1 MKWNADFAAEDRKGI
16 HLLGSLLAKS
26 SGLTIRAIAAQAW
39 ILKINIDL
47 DLKSSN
53 FTDIKVFVECM
64 IRFHFCTQTS
74 LHVSNSLY
82 LILEFLAFANN

>member
-39 ILKINIDL
+39 ILKININA
-47 DLKSSN
+47 KSM
-53 FTDIKVFVECM
+53 TL
-64 IRFHFCTQTS
+64 T
-74 LHVSNSLY
+74 
-82 LILEFLAFANN
+82 